1 MSQSKIPGRDNMTGS
16 HWVDLVSSI
25 LGERWGKRRVSQEER
40 ERARMVPGPHLSKGH
55 GVVASH

>member
-1 MSQSKIPGRDNMTGS
+1 MTGS

-40 ERARMVPGPHLSKGH
+40 ERAHMVPGPHLSKGH

>member
-1 MSQSKIPGRDNMTGS
+1 MTGS

-25 LGERWGKRRVSQEER
+25 LGERWGKRRVSQGGEGKEER
-40 ERARMVPGPHLSKGH
+40 ERAHMVPGPHLSRGH